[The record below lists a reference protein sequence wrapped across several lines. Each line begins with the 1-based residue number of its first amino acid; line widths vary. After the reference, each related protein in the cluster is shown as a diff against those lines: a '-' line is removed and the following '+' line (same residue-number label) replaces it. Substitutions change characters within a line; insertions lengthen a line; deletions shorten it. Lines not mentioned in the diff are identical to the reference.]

1 MATDARDLMIQ
12 ADILTGDAG
21 REIPQPVRT
30 MPKVSEFVDATE
42 TLYRLTVDEYER
54 IGEYLDDQRV
64 ELIDGLLVKKM
75 VQKPPHVVTCELV
88 GDAIRGKTP
97 AGWHVRE
104 AKPLRV
110 PTRSEPEPD
119 FAPVRGKARDFV
131 DRHPDAADAALVVEV
146 ADSSLAK
153 DRRRR
158 RTYGPAG
165 IPVYWIVNLISRQV
179 EVYARP
185 KGNGY
190 ELRTVFKAGQELPLV
205 IDGTVVGAV
214 AVADMLP

>member
-12 ADILTGDAG
+12 DDI
-21 REIPQPVRT
+21 REIPRPVGT

-54 IGEYLDDQRV
+54 IGEYLDYQRV

-75 VQKPPHVVTCELV
+75 VQQPPHVVACGLV
-88 GDAIRGKTP
+88 GDAIRGITP

-119 FAPVRGKARDFV
+119 FALVRGKARDFV
-131 DRHPDAADAALVVEV
+131 LRHPEAAEAALAIEV

-165 IPVYWIVNLISRQV
+165 IPVYWIVNLNSRQV

-190 ELRTVFKAGQELPLV
+190 ESRIVFKAGQELPLV
-205 IDGTVVGAV
+205 IAGTVVGLIAI
-214 AVADMLP
+214 ADILP

>member
-1 MATDARDLMIQ
+1 MATDAHDLMIHD
-12 ADILTGDAG
+12 DILKGDDG
-21 REIPQPVRT
+21 REIPQAAGT

-54 IGEYLDDQRV
+54 IGEYLD
-64 ELIDGLLVKKM
+64 
-75 VQKPPHVVTCELV
+75 
-88 GDAIRGKTP
+88 
-97 AGWHVRE
+97 
-104 AKPLRV
+104 
-110 PTRSEPEPD
+110 
-119 FAPVRGKARDFV
+119 
-131 DRHPDAADAALVVEV
+131 RHPEAADAALVIEV

-165 IPVYWIVNLISRQV
+165 IPVYWIVNLNSRQV

-190 ELRTVFKAGQELPLV
+190 ESRTVFKAGKELPLV
-205 IDGTVVGAV
+205 IDGAVVGSI
-214 AVADMLP
+214 AVADILP